1 MRHNS
6 ALIYST
12 SEVTT
17 LWRHTN
23 LFIIIIIVIIIY
35 RRRAW
40 IFYSYSSGDANVQ
53 ESIHSV
59 VSFLSVSF

>member
-23 LFIIIIIVIIIY
+23 LFIIIIIIIY

-40 IFYSYSSGDANVQ
+40 IFYSYSPGDANVQ